1 MNNNMNNNMNNDMNN
16 DMNNTVLG
24 HRTLGYYGYKEYN
37 KRLQREKSERR
48 KKKYGIYR
56 FILFWKN

>member
-1 MNNNMNNNMNNDMNN
+1 MNNDLVGHR
-16 DMNNTVLG
+16 TLG
-24 HRTLGYYGYKEYN
+24 HRTLVYYGYKEYN
-37 KRLQREKSERR
+37 KRLEIKKRQKSELR

>member
-1 MNNNMNNNMNNDMNN
+1 MNNKMNNIMNY
-16 DMNNTVLG
+16 TVLG
-24 HRTLGYYGYKEYN
+24 HRTLGYQGNKEYN
-37 KRLQREKSERR
+37 KRVQREKSERR